1 MRIPILGLILFLY
14 SFPAIV
20 HAQEPAIAAG
30 ADEFCAEEKKKAS
43 PKDGA
48 LIQQFFK
55 ENEITDRLSR
65 LKHSVVPPK
74 YTTVVKGYLMS
85 YLVRKRERTEA
96 MLGRSK
102 MYFPLFDQHLG
113 EGKVPLELKHLAVVE
128 SALNPVAV
136 SRAGAVG
143 LWQFMP
149 GTGREYGLVINGL
162 LDERKDPIKSTQAA
176 ARYLQRLFATY
187 QDWAL
192 ALAAYNSGPGRVN
205 AAIRRG
211 ASTNYWEIS
220 QYLPAETRNYVPAYI
235 AAAYL
240 INHYQ
245 SHKLVPEDLENDLLQ
260 TSTTTI
266 TDRISFKTIS
276 ELTGLPEELI
286 TMLNPQFL
294 KKAIPASVN
303 GHNLT
308 LPKRVMNQFLDKL
321 PEWIQDH
328 SKPGSK
334 EALADLDEDETET
347 ITSFT
352 TKKEYKEITYK
363 VKSGDNLLAIAGKYD
378 CSVGEIKKWN
388 KLSGSNIR
396 TGQSLRIRTMVKTKV
411 PVKKTTVPV
420 IPGIDVAPKNPKRE
434 VTPGNKTTNIP
445 PERSPANPV
454 MLMPVTTTS
463 PEIKITPSPTP
474 IVATPEQNS
483 QYYLIGRRESL
494 SEVAQ
499 KHGITLAKLC
509 QLNQW
514 DPSTVIVN
522 PGDRIRIK

>member
-1 MRIPILGLILFLY
+1 
-14 SFPAIV
+14 
-20 HAQEPAIAAG
+20 
-30 ADEFCAEEKKKAS
+30 
-43 PKDGA
+43 
-48 LIQQFFK
+48 
-55 ENEITDRLSR
+55 
-65 LKHSVVPPK
+65 
-74 YTTVVKGYLMS
+74 MS

-102 MYFPLFDQHLG
+102 MYFPLFDQHLS

-128 SALNPVAV
+128 SALNPIAV

-149 GTGREYGLVINGL
+149 GTGREYGLAINGL
-162 LDERKDPIKSTQAA
+162 LDERKDPIKATQAA
-176 ARYLQRLFATY
+176 AKYLQRLFATY

-266 TDRISFKTIS
+266 TDRISFKTIG

-286 TMLNPQFL
+286 AMLNPQFL
-294 KKAIPASVN
+294 KKSIPASVN

-321 PEWIQDH
+321 PDWIQEH

-334 EALADLDEDETET
+334 ETLADVEELETET
-347 ITSFT
+347 VTTYT

-363 VKSGDNLLAIAGKYD
+363 VRSGDNLLAIAGKYD
-378 CSVGEIKKWN
+378 CSVGDIKKWN

-411 PVKKTTVPV
+411 PKKTIVPV
-420 IPGIDVAPKNPKRE
+420 IPGIEASTPKGSKKETPKNSSSPSEKTHSLNGL
-434 VTPGNKTTNIP
+434 VLPVNTP
-445 PERSPANPV
+445 
-454 MLMPVTTTS
+454 S
-463 PEIKITPSPTP
+463 PEIKITPSPP
-474 IVATPEQNS
+474 PPVQSSQEVNY
-483 QYYLIGRRESL
+483 QYYILGRRESL
-494 SEVAQ
+494 GEVAA
-499 KHGITLAKLC
+499 KFGVTLAALC

-514 DPSTVIVN
+514 DPATVVVN